1 MVDRAARLIVIGLV
15 LALAAAPA
23 AHAATAA
30 PAGTKAPLLR
40 RSASNLM
47 GGAVDAVMTPYTFSD
62 SIGHGFYM
70 SKRYSVLEKVF
81 LTPLWAVVYIP
92 SCGFVSALLPAA
104 RFAEGV
110 AMLPVGA
117 VTAAA
122 GSDYDWGVFQGLPG
136 KRSAVIQ
143 KPPMIY
149 MGTRWCDGFFQ

>member
-1 MVDRAARLIVIGLV
+1 MVVRAARLIVIGLV
-15 LALAAAPA
+15 LALAAAP
-23 AHAATAA
+23 TA
-30 PAGTKAPLLR
+30 PAFADAVLLK
-40 RSASNLM
+40 RSGSNLM
-47 GGAVDAVMTPYTFSD
+47 GAPVDAVMAPYTFTD
-62 SIGHGFYM
+62 SIVHGFYM
-70 SKRYSVLEKVF
+70 SKRFSVLEKVLF
-81 LTPLWAVVYIP
+81 TPVWAAVYVP
-92 SCGFVSALLPAA
+92 ACGFVSSMLPAA
-104 RFAEGV
+104 RFVEGA